1 MPTRRTLLAAA
12 ALAPIAA
19 ASAQD
24 AYPSRPIRIVLAYPP
39 GGSTD
44 LLGRALAA
52 RLQEI
57 WQGST
62 VVVENRPG
70 GGAIVGTQAVAN
82 AAPDGYTLALGNNQ
96 THASNQFLAPSLP
109 YHVLDSFTPVAK
121 LAVVHHALVVPA
133 NHPAR
138 TLAELIA
145 RGRNGGRLSYASSS
159 VGSASHVIGE
169 SFARHF
175 GLDATHVPYRGG
187 GAATTDTVAGVV
199 DFFVSTW
206 PQVVGL
212 VKDGKLRALQIG
224 APARLPEAPD
234 VPTAAE
240 AGAPFMAVDA
250 WFGLWAPAGTPKP
263 IVDRLG
269 AAFVAILGEAEITAR
284 LRQAGFTIDAQG
296 PDAFAAFQRAEVAR
310 WKELADTTGIR
321 ME

>member
-1 MPTRRTLLAAA
+1 MPARRTLLAAV
-12 ALAPIAA
+12 ALAPLAA
-19 ASAQD
+19 ARAQD

-44 LLGRALAA
+44 VLARVLAA
-52 RLQEI
+52 RLQEL
-57 WQGST
+57 WAGSS
-62 VVVENRPG
+62 VVVENKPG
-70 GGAIVGTQAVAN
+70 GGAIVGTQTVAN
-82 AAPDGYTLALGNNQ
+82 ATPDGYTLALGNNQ
-96 THASNQFLAPSLP
+96 THASNQWMAPSLP
-109 YHVLDSFTPVAK
+109 YHVLDSFTPVTK

-133 NHPAR
+133 NHPAK

-145 RGRNGGRLSYASSS
+145 RGKNGGKLTYASSS
-159 VGSASHVIGE
+159 VGSASHVIAE
-169 SFARHF
+169 TFARRF

-187 GAATTDTVAGVV
+187 GPATTDTIAGVV

-206 PQVVGL
+206 PQVVTL
-212 VKDGKLRALQIG
+212 VKDGKLRALEVG
-224 APARLPEAPD
+224 AAARLPEAPD

-263 IVDRLG
+263 IVDKLG
-269 AAFVAILGEAEITAR
+269 AAFVAMLAEPAIIGR
-284 LRQAGFTIDAQG
+284 LQQAGFTPDPQG
-296 PDAFAAFQRAEVAR
+296 PDAFAAFQKAEVAR